1 MKKVLVIDDDADIRE
16 IVKLTLQDAY
26 ELREAGSAMEGEEV
40 LKGWTPDLILLDVM
54 MESSTA
60 GFDVAR
66 AIKGKPG
73 LAGAKILMVTSVDKE
88 LGIDFQS
95 AAGDPDWLP
104 VDGYL
109 VKPIDPGDLR
119 RKITALLG

>member
-16 IVKLTLQDAY
+16 IVQLALKDAY
-26 ELREAGSAMEGEEV
+26 EVREAGSALEGEET

-66 AIKGKPG
+66 SIKGRPG
-73 LAGAKILMVTSVDKE
+73 LGAVKILMATSIDKE
-88 LGIDFQS
+88 LGIDFQ
-95 AAGDPDWLP
+95 ATAGDPDWLP

-109 VKPIDPGDLR
+109 VKPIDPHDLR
-119 RKITALLG
+119 RKISALVG